1 MLTPRS
7 FLMSIL
13 KIFVEIV
20 NRFGRYCDINFS
32 ALNMKLSSPPLLS
45 HAPHSL
51 MGKAFY
57 LNDVGRVISN
67 TNLLE

>member
-13 KIFVEIV
+13 KVFVEIV
-20 NRFGRYCDINFS
+20 NRFGRYCDITFS

-45 HAPHSL
+45 HAPQ
-51 MGKAFY
+51 
-57 LNDVGRVISN
+57 
-67 TNLLE
+67 